1 MLVVYAV
8 FVLLLV
14 SFGAAVLSLEI
25 LSSNLMSPYF
35 GGSIYIWGSIISS
48 FMVHFSIGY
57 VLGGSLSRRFPRVSL
72 LAAFLLVCSRWVLMI
87 PLIYKPVC
95 EFISESV
102 ADVRLGSLIAM
113 NVIFL
118 VPISIMA
125 MVSPYIIGI
134 IAAWQRQSGL
144 TAGMILFISTVGSFA
159 GTNVTAFYLISL
171 FPVSQIIF
179 GVGITCLTVSLAVLL
194 MRIDRRIRIPGVEP
208 CAQALP
214 HAGPADAVFARSF
227 SRARGE

>member
-1 MLVVYAV
+1 MSVVYAV

-14 SFGAAVLSLEI
+14 SFGAAVMSLEI

-57 VLGGSLSRRFPRVSL
+57 VLGGSLARRVPRVSL
-72 LAAFLLVCSRWVLMI
+72 LAAFLLVCSLWVLMI
-87 PLIYKPVC
+87 PVIYKPVC
-95 EFISESV
+95 EFISESI

-144 TAGMILFISTVGSFA
+144 TAGLILFISTVGSFA
-159 GTNVTAFYLISL
+159 GTNATAFYLIGL
-171 FPVSQIIF
+171 FPVSRIIF
-179 GVGITCLTVSLAVLL
+179 GVGIICLMVSLAVLL
-194 MRIDRRIRIPGVEP
+194 MRIDRRIRIPLDP
-208 CAQALP
+208 CEQALP
-214 HAGPADAVFARSF
+214 QAGPADTVFARSF
-227 SRARGE
+227 SQARGE